1 MAGRPAGSATAR
13 VGELHRRAAEE
24 INRGRPQRG
33 ARTLRIALRLLDW
46 PETPPDPPYAPG
58 PAPVSELT
66 IRVLGN
72 LAAAE
77 VAQGHTDKGFTLL
90 DSVERVLADEYRGI
104 LAHHRGLLLLMVGR
118 MREALG
124 HLDRAASLL
133 RTGEDRKTLAT
144 TLLNRGFLHQIAGR
158 VSLAILDLDDCER
171 LSFELGNTLQAAKA
185 VHGRGAC
192 ELFTG
197 DVPAALRS
205 LDRAAQGYVDADADG
220 MQAVLAVDKARA
232 LLAVGLYGDAARE
245 LDAALGRFPGV
256 HMDQEHAEAELARA
270 HVALAA
276 GNPTQARTWAHR
288 AERRFRHRGN
298 MPWAAVAALTT
309 RRAEFA
315 CGRLPARVAAEAGEL
330 TIGLRA
336 LGLDND
342 AERADLLAA
351 RANIVRGEFA
361 KARQCLRGRDSVRSG
376 LETRL
381 ERRLARA
388 ELGAACGDFRA
399 TFANA
404 RSGLAILEEHRRSFG
419 SVELKTASTSLGI
432 ELARI
437 GLAEALDR
445 GTPSLVFR
453 WLELSRAQAFRLP
466 AVRPAADRETAAAV
480 TELRQLVHR
489 ARRAELAGRRD
500 VAAASRCAELKRL
513 IRAKGWQTNGAGDH
527 RAVAEFDEVCAGLAR
542 EHSLLLS
549 FLCEGDQLRVLAAA
563 GCRAQLCDLG
573 AIGTVSEAATRL
585 RSDLDV
591 LCGRRMPAALREVVH
606 ASVNRQLTVLSE
618 QLLAPLRGLLGDLDV
633 VLVPTGPLSAL
644 PWGLL
649 PELRGRP
656 VTVTP
661 SASVWQFAGR
671 SAAGPSRPPLLVAGP
686 NLDHAAEE
694 VRRISTMYEDAT
706 VLHGPHATVEET
718 MRRIHGRTIVHFA
731 AHGHHESDNVLF
743 SRLEL
748 ADGPLMAY
756 DIHQLDVAPE
766 HVILSSCD
774 VGRTVVRTGDE
785 TLGFTAA
792 LLYGGTRTV
801 VSSVARVD
809 DLEAVDVMAAYH
821 RAVRAGVPPAR
832 SLADAT
838 VTSPTMPIICF
849 GRG

>member
-1 MAGRPAGSATAR
+1 MATRTGKSAEAR
-13 VGELHRRAAEE
+13 AGELHRRAAEE
-24 INRGRPQRG
+24 INRGRPSLG
-33 ARTLRIALRLLDW
+33 ARTLRTALRLLDW
-46 PETPPDPPYAPG
+46 QESAP
-58 PAPVSELT
+58 ASELT

-77 VAQGHTDKGFTLL
+77 VAQGHTDRGFALL
-90 DSVERVLADEYRGI
+90 DNAERSLADENRGI

-118 MREALG
+118 MREALD
-124 HLDRAASLL
+124 HLDRAATLL
-133 RTGEDRKTLAT
+133 RGAQDNRTLAT
-144 TLLNRGFLHQIAGR
+144 TLLNRALLHQLAGR
-158 VSLAILDLDDCER
+158 ASAAIVDLDDCER
-171 LSFELGNTLQAAKA
+171 LSVELGNTLQAAKA
-185 VHGRGAC
+185 THGRGAC
-192 ELFTG
+192 ELLTG

-205 LDRAAQGYVDADADG
+205 LDRAATGYADADADG

-232 LLAVGLYGDAARE
+232 LLVAGLHSEAGRE
-245 LDAALGRFPGV
+245 LDGALSRFPRV
-256 HMDQEHAEAELARA
+256 HMDQEHAEAELVRA
-270 HVALAA
+270 HVALLA
-276 GNPTQARTWAHR
+276 GDPTQARSWAHR
-288 AERRFRHRGN
+288 AERRFRRRGN
-298 MPWAAVAALTT
+298 MTWAAVAALTT

-315 CGRLPARVAAEAGEL
+315 CGRPPVRVAADATDLAGNL
-330 TIGLRA
+330 YA

-342 AERADLLAA
+342 AERAELLAA
-351 RANIVRGEFA
+351 RASIVRGDFA
-361 KARQCLRGRDSVRSG
+361 KARHCLRGRDSARSA

-388 ELGAACGDFRA
+388 ELGSASGDFRA

-404 RSGLAILEEHRRSFG
+404 RAGLAIIEEHRRSFG
-419 SVELKTASTSLGI
+419 SVEFKTSTTALGA

-445 GTPSLVFR
+445 GSPALVFR

-466 AVRPAADRETAAAV
+466 AVRPAADPGTVAAV
-480 TELRQLVHR
+480 AELRQLVHR
-489 ARRAELAGRRD
+489 VRTAELASRRD
-500 VAAASRCAELKRL
+500 VEAARGSAELKRL
-513 IRAKGWQTNGAGDH
+513 IRAKGWQTDGRGEH
-527 RAVAEFDEVCAGLAR
+527 RAPAEFDEVCAGLAR
-542 EHSLLLS
+542 EHSILLS
-549 FLCEGDQLRVLAAA
+549 FLCEGDQLRVLVAA

-573 AIGTVSEAATRL
+573 AVGTVTEAATKL

-591 LCGRRMPAALREVVH
+591 LCGRRVPAALRAVVN
-606 ASVNRQLTVLSE
+606 ASVTQQLAVLSE
-618 QLLAPLRGLLGDLDV
+618 HLLAPVRGLLADLDV

-661 SASVWQFAGR
+661 SASVWQVAARPGRAGT
-671 SAAGPSRPPLLVAGP
+671 PLLVAGP
-686 NLDHAAEE
+686 NLDHAPEE
-694 VRRISTMYEDAT
+694 VARIAGIHPDAT
-706 VLHGPHATVEET
+706 VLRGPHATVENT
-718 MRRIHGRTIVHFA
+718 LVALRGRTTVHVA
-731 AHGHHESDNVLF
+731 AHGHHEPDNVLF
-743 SRLEL
+743 SRLDL

-756 DIHQLDVAPE
+756 DIQQLDVAPE
-766 HVILSSCD
+766 HVVLSCCD

-785 TLGFTAA
+785 SLGFTAA

-809 DLEAVDVMAAYH
+809 DLEAVDVMDAYH

-838 VTSPTMPIICF
+838 GASSRMPFVCF

>member
-1 MAGRPAGSATAR
+1 MATRTGKSAEAR
-13 VGELHRRAAEE
+13 AGELHRRAAEE
-24 INRGRPQRG
+24 INRGRPSLG
-33 ARTLRIALRLLDW
+33 ARTLRSALRLLDW
-46 PETPPDPPYAPG
+46 HDTV
-58 PAPVSELT
+58 PAGAHASELT

-77 VAQGHTDKGFTLL
+77 VAQGHTDRGFALL
-90 DSVERVLADEYRGI
+90 DDAERALAEENRGI

-118 MREALG
+118 MRDALD
-124 HLDRAASLL
+124 HLDRAAALL
-133 RTGEDRKTLAT
+133 RAAQDHRTLAT
-144 TLLNRGFLHQIAGR
+144 TLLNRALLHQTAGR
-158 VSLAILDLDDCER
+158 LTAAIADLDDCER
-171 LSFELGNTLQAAKA
+171 LSVELGNTLQAAKA
-185 VHGRGAC
+185 THGRGAC
-192 ELFTG
+192 ELLTG

-205 LDRAAQGYVDADADG
+205 LDRAADGYADADADG

-232 LLAVGLYGDAARE
+232 LLVAGLHSEAGRE
-245 LDAALGRFPGV
+245 LDVALGRFPRV
-256 HMDQEHAEAELARA
+256 HMDQEHAEAELVRA
-270 HVALAA
+270 HVALRA
-276 GNPTQARTWAHR
+276 GDPTQARSWAHR
-288 AERRFRHRGN
+288 AERRFLRRGN
-298 MPWAAVAALTT
+298 LTWAAVAALTT

-315 CGRLPARVAAEAGEL
+315 CGRPPAKVAADAAELAG
-330 TIGLRA
+330 TLRA
-336 LGLDND
+336 LGLGND
-342 AERADLLAA
+342 AERAELLAA
-351 RANIVRGEFA
+351 RAHIVRGDFGQ
-361 KARQCLRGRDSVRSG
+361 ARQRLRGRDSARSA

-388 ELGAACGDFRA
+388 ELGAASGDFRA

-404 RSGLAILEEHRRSFG
+404 RAGLAIIEEHRRNFG
-419 SVELKTASTSLGI
+419 SVEFKTSTTALGA

-445 GTPSLVFR
+445 GSPALVFR

-466 AVRPAADRETAAAV
+466 AVRPAADPATVAAV
-480 TELRQLVHR
+480 AELRQLVHR
-489 ARRAELAGRRD
+489 ARTAELAGRRD
-500 VAAASRCAELKRL
+500 VAATRGSAELKRL
-513 IRAKGWQTNGAGDH
+513 IRAKGWQTDGTGEH
-527 RAVAEFDEVCAGLAR
+527 RAPVEFDEVCAGLAR
-542 EHSLLLS
+542 EHSILLS
-549 FLCEGDQLRVLAAA
+549 FLCEGDQLRVLVAA

-573 AIGTVSEAATRL
+573 AVGVVTEAATKL

-591 LCGRRMPAALREVVH
+591 LCGRRVPAALRAVVN
-606 ASVNRQLTVLSE
+606 ASVTQQLAVLSE
-618 QLLAPLRGLLGDLDV
+618 HLLAPLRGLLADHDV

-671 SAAGPSRPPLLVAGP
+671 PGRAGECAPLLVAGP
-686 NLDHAAEE
+686 NLDHAPEE
-694 VRRISTMYEDAT
+694 VARIAGIHNDAT
-706 VLHGPHATVEET
+706 VLHGPQATVENT
-718 MRRIHGRTIVHFA
+718 LLAIRGRTSVHVA
-731 AHGHHESDNVLF
+731 AHGHHEPDNVLF
-743 SRLEL
+743 SRLDL

-756 DIHQLDVAPE
+756 DIQQLDVAPE
-766 HVILSSCD
+766 HVVLSSCD

-785 TLGFTAA
+785 SLGFTAA

-832 SLADAT
+832 ALADAT
-838 VTSPTMPIICF
+838 HASARIPFVCF